1 MNRKK
6 LLLAMDRTLLE
17 KYGFFYHRAS
27 GAWWYVFNASVRFPS
42 NVELSLRL
50 YDDTD
55 ELRLY
60 ATNDHIK
67 LPSIYSNKYNKNNYL
82 EIEDELDKFSFEEW
96 IQLGILFEL
105 INDGMF
111 KYTKVHIVHKRH
123 QKKKDLI
130 QETLNEIATQTLDT
144 LKE

>member
-27 GAWWYVFNASVRFPS
+27 NAWWYMFNPSVRLPS

-50 YDDTD
+50 YDDSD

-105 INDGMF
+105 INDGIF
-111 KYTKVHIVHKRH
+111 KFTKTTVIKPKR
-123 QKKKDLI
+123 KKTVDII

-144 LKE
+144 PKE